1 LVSNASK
8 SPAVFLDRDGTLI
21 QEKNYLRRI
30 ADLKFIKGAIEAVKL
45 LRTKGF
51 KIFIITNQSGIARG
65 YFSEKK
71 LLQIHDS
78 LEKKLIQKGA
88 WVDGIYYCP
97 HGPDDNC
104 SCRKPKTAMV
114 KRAQKEHKIN
124 LKKSY
129 VIGDHPA
136 DFILAKNMGGKGV
149 LVLSGHGKHE
159 LKNTL
164 SKKGVQKPDKTTKNI
179 LSAAKWIV
187 RDCTTVLLLLIFSAI
202 SLFAIE
208 VSTQSY
214 TIKYGDTLAKIAH
227 KFYAQGKLYPI
238 IANANNISN
247 PHKIDAGN
255 TLYIPL
261 APVKDVV
268 NESNKPSL
276 EGGDNVQMPATSE
289 NSQIVQE
296 ITNLKP
302 VVPEFIWRTEE
313 NKTFSRNEKL
323 KFSVNWKFINV
334 GSAKMEV
341 RGVDEV
347 EGRKAY
353 HIYTEANTAPFFDTF
368 FKVRD
373 TNESWIDIQ
382 SLCTLKFASHI
393 SEGNYKKNET
403 IIYDQPNKKFS
414 CIEEP
419 NKAGDI
425 PLWVQDV
432 LSALYY
438 LRTKELEVGKSYSID
453 AHTGNSAWPLTVEV
467 VKKEKVKVTAG
478 EFECFVVIP
487 AVREDAGIFQA
498 KGKLWVWLTADT
510 RKIPVL
516 LRSKIAIG
524 SIDAILEKY
533 SN

>member
-1 LVSNASK
+1 MVRNVTVNK

-51 KIFIITNQSGIARG
+51 KIFVVTNQSGIARG

-71 LLQIHDS
+71 LLQIHNS
-78 LEKKLIQKGA
+78 LEKKLSQKGA
-88 WVDGIYYCP
+88 WIDGIYYCP

-114 KRAQKEHKIN
+114 RRAQREHKIN

-136 DFILAKNMGGKGV
+136 DFMLAKNMGGKGV
-149 LVLSGHGKHE
+149 LVLSGHGKHGY
-159 LKNTL
+159 KNTL
-164 SKKGVQKPDKTTKNI
+164 SKNSVQKPDKITKNI
-179 LSAAKWIV
+179 LSAAKWIIK
-187 RDCTTVLLLLIFSAI
+187 DCSIVILLITFFVLTSFGI
-202 SLFAIE
+202 D
-208 VSTQSY
+208 VSTKNY
-214 TIKYGDTLAKIAH
+214 TIKYD
-227 KFYAQGKLYPI
+227 
-238 IANANNISN
+238 
-247 PHKIDAGN
+247 N
-255 TLYIPL
+255 TLYIPPASIENIQVEQEVISTQT
-261 APVKDVV
+261 AP
-268 NESNKPSL
+268 
-276 EGGDNVQMPATSE
+276 T
-289 NSQIVQE
+289 
-296 ITNLKP
+296 
-302 VVPEFIWRTEE
+302 EFIWRTEK
-313 NKTFSRNEKL
+313 NSAFGPNEKL
-323 KFSVNWKFINV
+323 EFSVNWKFINV
-334 GSAKMEV
+334 GSAKMQV
-341 RGVDEV
+341 KGVDEV
-347 EGRKAY
+347 SKREAY

-373 TNESWIDIQ
+373 TNESWIDTQ

-393 SEGNYKKNET
+393 SEGGYKKNET
-403 IIYDQPNKKFS
+403 TIYDQPNGKFS

-419 NKAGDI
+419 NKAGNI

-478 EFECFVVIP
+478 EFECFVVVP
-487 AVREDAGIFQA
+487 AVRENAGIFQA
-498 KGKLWVWLTADT
+498 KGKLWVWLTADS
-510 RKIPVL
+510 RKMPVL
-516 LRSKIAIG
+516 LRSKIAVG
-524 SIDAILEKY
+524 SIYAILEKY